1 MAGGWAVLNLR
12 FWATAVTAEPA
23 KLSKGHDGMKYLTE
37 IKVRGYHA
45 DFYGHVNNARYLE
58 FFEEDR
64 WAVLESKIDLRK
76 WATKGLIFLVVN
88 INVNYRRAVP
98 VGETLVITTKLEQIG
113 NRSVVLK
120 QEILLKESK
129 EIAADALITFV
140 VSDKTGR
147 AVTMDGE
154 IRAEIEKLQ

>member
-1 MAGGWAVLNLR
+1 M
-12 FWATAVTAEPA
+12 EY
-23 KLSKGHDGMKYLTE
+23 MTE

-64 WAVLESKIDLRK
+64 WALLESKIDLKK
-76 WATKGLIFLVVN
+76 WAKQGIIFLVVN

-98 VGETLVITTKLEQIG
+98 VGETLIVTTNLEKIG
-113 NRSVVLK
+113 NRSVVLEQK
-120 QEILLKESK
+120 IFLKGSE

-140 VSDKTGR
+140 IADKSGR
-147 AVTMDGE
+147 AVSMDGE
-154 IRAEIEKLQ
+154 MLQEIEKLRSTQPV

>member
-1 MAGGWAVLNLR
+1 M
-12 FWATAVTAEPA
+12 EY
-23 KLSKGHDGMKYLTE
+23 KTE

-64 WAVLESKIDLRK
+64 WAHLESKIDLRK
-76 WATKGLIFLVVN
+76 WAGMGLTFLVVN

-98 VGETLVITTKLEQIG
+98 VGETLVVTTRLEKIG

-120 QEILLKESK
+120 QEILSKESG
-129 EIAADALITFV
+129 ETAADALITFV
-140 VSDKTGR
+140 ITDRSGR
-147 AVTMDGE
+147 AVTMEGE
-154 IRAEIEKLQ
+154 MLAEIEKLR

>member
-1 MAGGWAVLNLR
+1 
-12 FWATAVTAEPA
+12 
-23 KLSKGHDGMKYLTE
+23 MKYLTE

-64 WAVLESKIDLRK
+64 WAQLESKIDLRK
-76 WATKGLIFLVVN
+76 WAEKGLIFLVVN

-98 VGETLVITTKLEQIG
+98 VGETLIVTTKLEKIG

-120 QEILLKESK
+120 QEILAKESK
-129 EIAADALITFV
+129 AVAADALITFV
-140 VSDKTGR
+140 VTDRTGR
-147 AVTMDGE
+147 AVSMDGE
-154 IRAEIEKLQ
+154 MRQEIEKLQEKA

>member
-1 MAGGWAVLNLR
+1 M
-12 FWATAVTAEPA
+12 EY
-23 KLSKGHDGMKYLTE
+23 KTE

-64 WAVLESKIDLRK
+64 WAHLESKIDLRK
-76 WATKGLIFLVVN
+76 WAQMGLVFLVVN

-98 VGETLVITTKLEQIG
+98 VGETLVVGTNLEKIG

-120 QEILLKESK
+120 QEILVKNSGEV
-129 EIAADALITFV
+129 AADALITFV
-140 VSDKTGR
+140 IADRSGR
-147 AVTMDGE
+147 AMTMEGE
-154 IRAEIEKLQ
+154 VRAEIEKLL